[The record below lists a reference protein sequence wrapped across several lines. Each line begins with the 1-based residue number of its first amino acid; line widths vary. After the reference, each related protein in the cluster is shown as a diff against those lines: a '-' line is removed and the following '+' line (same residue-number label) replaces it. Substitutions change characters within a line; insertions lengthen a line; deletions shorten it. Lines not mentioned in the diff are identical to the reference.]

1 MDKLSLYEL
10 LSFVVPGFFLLKLL
24 ELFYVKVFGNPN
36 FINSDNIS
44 ENLFLLCISLVVGII
59 IHVFTN
65 LVILKIKFL
74 SNMIYTPVHNIKLG
88 DYSKKVI
95 PFLNKD
101 YKLTKG
107 HKATIH
113 KKDKPSSYL
122 FDFAYYYLEVNG
134 KIAQAKNFQ
143 SLYFM
148 FRNFFTISIINILI
162 SVLFTICFIYK
173 DDSSNQLKYTT
184 ILLGILII
192 TLPIIIYVARWLR
205 VKMVER
211 VFESYYAERIHNHS
225 K

>member
-10 LSFVVPGFFLLKLL
+10 LSFVVPGFLLIKLI
-24 ELFYVKVFGNPN
+24 EFYYINVFEGNS

-44 ENLFLLCISLVVGII
+44 ENLFLLCISLVLGII

-74 SNMIYTPVHNIKLG
+74 SNIIFIPISNIRLS

-148 FRNFFTISIINILI
+148 FRNFFTINIINILI
-162 SVLFTICFIYK
+162 STLFIIYFIYK
-173 DDSSNQLKYTT
+173 NDNSNQLKYT
-184 ILLGILII
+184 IFLLGGLIV